1 MGVTLKLRYEGEEDL
16 VPILNKLKTKN
27 VDRIKFDSSDPENGP
42 FQQDAA
48 NICDIIAK
56 IFDKPNLNQISYLI
70 DFDHDLDYNFLK
82 NLEVKKLDLNACDF
96 TMWIWK
102 KIINATPNLEEISI
116 HTEQDMTELPMIIK
130 SLTGFSKLKSL
141 VVQVDNYCEEEELRK
156 LSMEDK
162 RSLAHQAIKIMNE
175 CLPIEVK
182 ASVYE
187 ILDHDHLDD
196 MVNGIDSPAN
206 KLILFEKEA
215 NEEPKLMML
224 QRSDWP
230 PCFRMAGY
238 RMVNGLRMASESESE
253 ESESEE
259 SEKSLNL
266 NQKNQKNQKN
276 NLL

>member
-56 IFDKPNLNQISYLI
+56 ILDKPNLKQISYLI

-102 KIINATPNLEEISI
+102 KIINATPNVEEIFI
-116 HTEQDMTELPMIIK
+116 HTEQDMTELPIIIK
-130 SLTGFSKLKSL
+130 SLTGFTKLKTL
-141 VVQVDNYCEEEELRK
+141 VVEVDNYCEEEELRK
-156 LSMEDK
+156 LSIEDK
-162 RSLAHQAIKIMNE
+162 RSLAHQAIKIMNK

-182 ASVYE
+182 ALVCE
-187 ILDHDHLDD
+187 ILDHD
-196 MVNGIDSPAN
+196 N
-206 KLILFEKEA
+206 
-215 NEEPKLMML
+215 PKLAMQVL
-224 QRSDWP
+224 
-230 PCFRMAGY
+230 FK
-238 RMVNGLRMASESESE
+238 LRTTV
-253 ESESEE
+253 
-259 SEKSLNL
+259 
-266 NQKNQKNQKN
+266 
-276 NLL
+276 